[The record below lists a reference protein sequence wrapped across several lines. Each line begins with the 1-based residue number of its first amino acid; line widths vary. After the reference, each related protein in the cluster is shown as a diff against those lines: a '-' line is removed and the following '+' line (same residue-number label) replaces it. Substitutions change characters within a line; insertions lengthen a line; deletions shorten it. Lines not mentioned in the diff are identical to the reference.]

1 VVPACNF
8 STRIN
13 ARPFDLNTGS
23 GQIDLTLTC
32 PPTRSSRAG
41 AARNGAKQSCP
52 SSGTITLA
60 DWRAAQKTTLVAA
73 ASRMASNTARQ
84 IWPCVAT
91 GNYTCSG
98 TELDTSQQQ
107 TTRPLAEL
115 LAAQNEHHFVTRTG
129 AITDEYLFQGGPP
142 ANFSFR
148 NVVEN
153 LSRIESL
160 VPGRP
165 DYRRP
170 ETLTNNEL
178 FVGDSYAVTNQLRSA
193 VDEFK
198 LLLRLSRSRP
208 RGSSAALTTTA
219 ADTTL
224 IRRSNTIV
232 LPFKVRRGHKTRIRI
247 KLGRGDVRK
256 LARYAGRLRV
266 LPVRIIV
273 SFNSKPRPVARVFDI
288 RLPVKPKTAKKPS
301 RKGGGH

>member
-1 VVPACNF
+1 
-8 STRIN
+8 
-13 ARPFDLNTGS
+13 
-23 GQIDLTLTC
+23 
-32 PPTRSSRAG
+32 
-41 AARNGAKQSCP
+41 
-52 SSGTITLA
+52 
-60 DWRAAQKTTLVAA
+60 
-73 ASRMASNTARQ
+73 MASNSAQTVLA
-84 IWPCVAT
+84 CVET
-91 GNYTCSG
+91 GHYSCEGNVLPA
-98 TELDTSQQQ
+98 EQQQ
-107 TTRPLAEL
+107 TTPPLAEL
-115 LAAQNEHHFVTRTG
+115 LAVQNAHHFVTRTG

-153 LSRIESL
+153 LYRIESL

-170 ETLTNNEL
+170 EILTKNKW

-198 LLLRLSRSRP
+198 LLLKMSRRRA
-208 RGSSAALTTTA
+208 RGSSAVLTTTA
-219 ADTTL
+219 ADPTL

-232 LPFKVRRGHKTRIRI
+232 LPFKLRRGHKTRIRI
-247 KLGRGDVRK
+247 KLRRGDVRK